1 MKSQDLCGYLERL
14 RSSRNIS
21 QEIFTNGIVSLRQ
34 YRRYLSGESDIPF
47 QVADKLS
54 DRLGVQTINLLG
66 EIEAARFEEKRKV
79 DKFYNSVVNNS
90 KDDVQ
95 SMITYFQNLEFI
107 DPENKVLFLH
117 GLSLYLL
124 ITEQDT
130 RSVTVQKNKE
140 LIAYPSILKRTIITL
155 NEMVILS
162 SILDYS
168 DDPIDNQEISDRL
181 KQFLENRSFVIGTG
195 HEPIFNLVLFRLARY
210 SGKNNMFGDVINYCT
225 MGIERNH
232 SHKFYYLLDYY
243 YYYSALAYYRLG
255 QMDNFQTTL
264 IKCFNVLQSEGNEKK
279 TQKFE
284 AMIKRDF
291 NINFKEFVVNYYQNQ
306 TEE

>member
-54 DRLGVQTINLLG
+54 ERLGVQTINLLG
-66 EIEAARFEEKRKV
+66 EIEATRFEEKRKV

-124 ITEQDT
+124 ITDQDT
-130 RSVTVQKNKE
+130 RSVTVQKNKD
-140 LIAYPSILKRTIITL
+140 LIVYPSILKRTIITL

-168 DDPIDNQEISDRL
+168 EDPKDTQEISDRL

-210 SGKNNMFGDVINYCT
+210 SGKNNLFGDVINYCT

-243 YYYSALAYYRLG
+243 YYYSSLAYYSLG
-255 QMDNFQTTL
+255 DIPNYELML
-264 IKCFNVLQSEGNEKK
+264 VKCFNVLQTEGNQKK
-279 TQKFE
+279 IDKFTSLINE
-284 AMIKRDF
+284 DF
-291 NINFKEFVVNYYQNQ
+291 SINFKEFVVSYYQKQ
-306 TEE
+306 TQE